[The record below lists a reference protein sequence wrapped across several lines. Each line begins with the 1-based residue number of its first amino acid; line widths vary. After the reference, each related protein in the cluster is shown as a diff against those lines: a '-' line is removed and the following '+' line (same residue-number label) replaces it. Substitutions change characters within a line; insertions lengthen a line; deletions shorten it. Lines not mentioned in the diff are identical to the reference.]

1 MQLDEIVHLGKFP
14 IQDPLFIKQCKQQL
28 DNNGALVLADF
39 LSNIAIEKIV
49 QEGLDN
55 QHLAFYSSKQHN
67 VYLKAADTD
76 YPNLHSRN
84 RQITSSKGC
93 ITDDQIPQG
102 SPLKTLYDAPS
113 FRSFLAAIFNE
124 DKLYNYADD
133 LSSINLHYA
142 KEGQELGWHFDE
154 SSFAIT
160 LLIQA
165 PEAGGSFEYIE
176 NMRDADAGEMNYE
189 GVEKVLNNELEVKT
203 LAAQAGTLTLFR
215 GRNAIH
221 RVTPTA
227 GDTTR
232 ILTVLAYNSKPGVS
246 LSESARMTFYGRI

>member
-1 MQLDEIVHLGKFP
+1 MQLNEIVQLDEFP
-14 IQDPLFIKQCKQQL
+14 IHDPLFIKQCKQQL
-28 DNNGALVLADF
+28 DENGALVLADF
-39 LSNIAIEKIV
+39 LSDSAIKKIV

-55 QHLAFYSSKQHN
+55 QHLAFFSSKQHN
-67 VYLKAADTD
+67 VYLKEADKN
-76 YPNLHSRN
+76 YPAEHPRN

-93 ITDDQIPQG
+93 ITDDQIPLD

-113 FRSFLAAIFNE
+113 FRAFLATVFNE
-124 DKLYNYADD
+124 EKLYNYADE

-142 KEGQELGWHFDE
+142 KQGQELGWHFDE

-165 PEAGGSFEYIE
+165 PDAGGSFEYIE

-189 GVEKVLNNELEVKT
+189 GVKKVLDNELAVKT
-203 LAAQAGTLTLFR
+203 LTAQAGTLTLFR

-221 RVTPTA
+221 RVTPTE

-232 ILTVLAYNSKPGVS
+232 LLTVLAYNSQPNVA